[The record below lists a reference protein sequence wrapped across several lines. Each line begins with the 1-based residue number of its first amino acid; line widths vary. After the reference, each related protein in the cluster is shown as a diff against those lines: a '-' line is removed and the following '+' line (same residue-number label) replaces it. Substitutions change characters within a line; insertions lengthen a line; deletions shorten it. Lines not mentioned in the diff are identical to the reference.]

1 MLDEQRRGIINQAT
15 CEFGMQE
22 NEAANAIYIYIYIY
36 IAINSYILKYRVGIL
51 PTIFYVA
58 ANYVFLLNYEIVKKF
73 SSSSTVSCE
82 KRSVR
87 FKTFMLV

>member
-36 IAINSYILKYRVGIL
+36 SYILKYRVGIL

-58 ANYVFLLNYEIVKKF
+58 ANNVFLLNYEIVKKF